1 MNATNTTKYENTGVI
16 ILVADDAIL
25 NNAPVNSGVIFDFIN
40 NGINVGAK
48 YVHFVDIDVT
58 NKLEINIT
66 KNETI
71 IRTINDKSIVFTRLN
86 KFTVITL
93 PIFVYLNNATNCD
106 AKNTRTSI
114 SPIPFK
120 LLVNSFITSL
130 SSLTCFVVIP
140 YTIEQI
146 IIARETIYNIP
157 LTNGEFAPNNLFIYK
172 SWVLSSNEPDN
183 GSPGII
189 EYIKNSENEKYL
201 KITICDET
209 KSIFNS
215 VIRKLKQ
222 IKNID
227 VLDVSHMSRKVIK
240 KGSEDINIE
249 YYYTEISLADV
260 DKWVAIQY
268 LSKKLNIDNENII
281 AIRWQYE
288 WQNDDRKCGN
298 WNCHGRKQS

>member
-93 PIFVYLNNATNCD
+93 PIIVYLNNATNCD

-114 SPIPFK
+114 SPIPFQ

-172 SWVLSSNEPDN
+172 S
-183 GSPGII
+183 
-189 EYIKNSENEKYL
+189 
-201 KITICDET
+201 
-209 KSIFNS
+209 
-215 VIRKLKQ
+215 
-222 IKNID
+222 
-227 VLDVSHMSRKVIK
+227 
-240 KGSEDINIE
+240 
-249 YYYTEISLADV
+249 
-260 DKWVAIQY
+260 
-268 LSKKLNIDNENII
+268 
-281 AIRWQYE
+281 
-288 WQNDDRKCGN
+288 
-298 WNCHGRKQS
+298 